1 MTRFPRK
8 VLNQLLRA
16 IPGFPDPQRELEQY
30 PTPPTAALE
39 LLERAWQSG
48 DLAGSVADLGC
59 GTGRLALG
67 AAFLGAEVM
76 GVELD
81 DAALR
86 WLQSFFGLVVL

>member
-1 MTRFPRK
+1 LTRFPRK
-8 VLNQLLRA
+8 ALDRLLRV
-16 IPGFPDPQRELEQY
+16 IPGFSDPQRELEQY

-48 DLAGSVADLGC
+48 DLVGSVADLGC

-67 AAFLGAEVM
+67 AAFLGAQVI

-81 DAALR
+81 EAALAVAR
-86 WLQSFFGLVVL
+86 GAAAAATT